1 MMVLGCEILGVL
13 QLAKGFSVAVVGHT
27 SKSSV
32 WNWFEVSISSERC
45 IVLMDFFVSM
55 S

>member
-1 MMVLGCEILGVL
+1 MMVLSCEILGVL
-13 QLAKGFSVAVVGHT
+13 QLTEGFGVAVVRHT
-27 SKSSV
+27 PKSSI
-32 WNWFEVSISSERC
+32 WNWFEVSISAEGR